1 MTLMHLLGSGSLGHI
16 QVLGNAK
23 LANNKLVN
31 FEAPYPRARLHQ
43 ATNSKCA
50 KRKRAD
56 RSAPGQ

>member
-1 MTLMHLLGSGSLGHI
+1 MHLLGSGSLGHV

-31 FEAPYPRARLHQ
+31 FDAPYPRAPDYQ

-56 RSAPGQ
+56 R

>member
-1 MTLMHLLGSGSLGHI
+1 MHRLGSGSLGHV

-31 FEAPYPRARLHQ
+31 FDAPYPRAPDYQ

-56 RSAPGQ
+56 R